1 MPITLVHPAVQR
13 VLDVAARKG
22 VTLEVMTFPDST
34 HTAADAARV
43 VGAEIAQLVSEHAFD
58 ALDAPVVRVAARDVP
73 IAASQPLEAATIPGS
88 AELVRAARQL
98 CRK

>member
-34 HTAADAARV
+34 HTIQDLCEIGLDRRLLPGEDPDAAFT
-43 VGAEIAQLVSEHAFD
+43 EIEKMAM
-58 ALDAPVVRVAARDVP
+58 APAVLHRAV
-73 IAASQPLEAATIPGS
+73 S
-88 AELVRAARQL
+88 AETEAFTRG
-98 CRK
+98 